1 MNQKY
6 LSGSFSNVDGSGGTV
21 FFEATPE
28 NISAFLME
36 HRSADTSMVGTA
48 DGKPFLTALT
58 GFIDVCPDQAY
69 LCEKLLPVYAR
80 VQMGEV
86 PVPELKTV
94 PKEAALA
101 EECPMPDWNYMR
113 WGGCSDEKYQTILH
127 GALLR
132 MSSCGCDYDLEVQVG
147 SYCDNGNLAIQLADW
162 TDGEPEPL
170 GVLTVNLGMQMRK
183 DCAFVD
189 VNNLG
194 DGVLAWIEES
204 GLGKF
209 TGRWERSGYV
219 EYPEV
224 CFDAQKLQ
232 ELDGEGYQKYAQI
245 FAQKQPPISPA
256 MG

>member
-6 LSGSFSNVDGSGGTV
+6 LSGSFSNADGSGGTV

-94 PKEAALA
+94 PKEEALA

-113 WGGCSDEKYQTILH
+113 WGGCSDEKYRAILNR
-127 GALLR
+127 ALLR

-162 TDGEPEPL
+162 TDGEPEPRSYRSWMARGIRSTHRSL
-170 GVLTVNLGMQMRK
+170 SRSSRRSLPPW
-183 DCAFVD
+183 
-189 VNNLG
+189 G
-194 DGVLAWIEES
+194 DPASNYCSAKWA
-204 GLGKF
+204 
-209 TGRWERSGYV
+209 
-219 EYPEV
+219 P
-224 CFDAQKLQ
+224 
-232 ELDGEGYQKYAQI
+232 
-245 FAQKQPPISPA
+245 SP
-256 MG
+256 